1 MLSISFH
8 ISQLGKNEIVQ
19 DKLRHEIMKHL
30 TDNNGEINY
39 DTLNDMEYLDQ
50 VMIGNLI
57 TY

>member
-1 MLSISFH
+1 
-8 ISQLGKNEIVQ
+8 
-19 DKLRHEIMKHL
+19 MKHL